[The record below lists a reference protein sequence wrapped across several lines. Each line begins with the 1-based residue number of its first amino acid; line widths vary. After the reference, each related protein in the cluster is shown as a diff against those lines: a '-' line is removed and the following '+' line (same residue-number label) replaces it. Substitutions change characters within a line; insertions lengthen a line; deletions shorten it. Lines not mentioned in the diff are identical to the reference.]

1 VTYSELDEQ
10 VNDIASALIHIGFT
24 NIDSPLASRPRVSIY
39 ADTSL
44 RWQLMAQTFSRL
56 GHVITTAYTTLGEE
70 GLLRSLV
77 EPDVEF
83 VFCGEDQVEMVS
95 KVVARAEKV
104 KWVIFDADESRVD
117 KVSSLNKVEAD
128 IQASI
133 DTIRKVVEA
142 RGGQLLRFPDLC
154 DIGHSNPTPPEQMG
168 PKPTEDDVYTIM
180 YTSGSTGDP
189 KGVLLTHKNMI
200 ASRESYCHA
209 KAERNSGRCMRS
221 LERRFLPKD
230 RPVTRFPSTLT
241 YS

>member
-83 VFCGEDQVEMVS
+83 ILCGEDQVEMVS

-104 KWVIFDADESRVD
+104 KWVIYDADESRVD
-117 KVSSLNKVEAD
+117 KVSSLSKVEAD
-128 IQASI
+128 ISGVNRYYPKSCGRARW
-133 DTIRKVVEA
+133 TITPFPRPE
-142 RGGQLLRFPDLC
+142 RYRSFQSYSLRA
-154 DIGHSNPTPPEQMG
+154 NG
-168 PKPTEDDVYTIM
+168 PKTD
-180 YTSGSTGDP
+180 
-189 KGVLLTHKNMI
+189 
-200 ASRESYCHA
+200 
-209 KAERNSGRCMRS
+209 
-221 LERRFLPKD
+221 RR
-230 RPVTRFPSTLT
+230 
-241 YS
+241 